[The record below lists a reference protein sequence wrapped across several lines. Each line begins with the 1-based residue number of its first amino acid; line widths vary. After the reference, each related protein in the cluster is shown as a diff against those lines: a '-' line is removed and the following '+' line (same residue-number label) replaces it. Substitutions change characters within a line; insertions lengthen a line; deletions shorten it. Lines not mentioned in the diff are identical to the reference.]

1 MHHQFVPGGLST
13 LGGRSGMGERE
24 ADTLLQIAP
33 DELLPDGQ
41 ILLRCQQARGR

>member
-13 LGGRSGMGERE
+13 LGGRSGMGEGE
-24 ADTLLQIAP
+24 ADTLLQIAL

-41 ILLRCQQARGR
+41 ILLRCQQSRGR